1 MVKSFLSLIAC
12 SLSLVLLSG
21 CAGGVRDYIVT
32 QRNAQGDRAMDGGNL
47 KDAALAYRLA
57 LELNANDEHARTGL
71 ASVQT
76 QLAVSEFEAGKL
88 DDALASLAIAAKY
101 DPQSVRIAELRAQI
115 DQAKLKQS
123 IVISNYPAYR
133 ETGVQ
138 LRHSYESLRQLD
150 NAIIAALQRFDYTY
164 DSDHLTDAIRQSYT
178 LNEEVNRLTNRMV
191 NYRELVESGAPQRGQ
206 TPLAPAASLLPLP

>member
-1 MVKSFLSLIAC
+1 VKSLLALLAC
-12 SLSLVLLSG
+12 SLSLITLPG
-21 CAGGVRDYIVT
+21 CAGNIRDYIVT
-32 QRNAQGDRAMDGGNL
+32 QRNDQGDRAIDAGNL

-57 LELNANDEHARTGL
+57 LELSPDDDHARTGL

-76 QLAVSEFEAGKL
+76 QLAVTEFEAGKL

-101 DPQSVRIAELRAQI
+101 DPQSVRIAELRTEI

-138 LRHSYESLRQLD
+138 LRHSFESLRQLD
-150 NAIIAALQRFDYTY
+150 NAIIVALQRFDYTY

-178 LNEEVNRLTNRMV
+178 LDEEVNRLTNRLV
-191 NYRELVESGAPQRGQ
+191 NYRELVESGAPQHGQ

>member
-1 MVKSFLSLIAC
+1 VKSFLALIVCTLSLIT
-12 SLSLVLLSG
+12 LSG
-21 CAGGVRDYIVT
+21 CAGNIRDYIVT
-32 QRNAQGDRAMDGGNL
+32 QRNEQGDRAIDAGNL

-57 LELNANDEHARTGL
+57 LELLPGDDHARTGL

-76 QLAVSEFEAGKL
+76 QLAVSEFEAGKV
-88 DDALASLAIAAKY
+88 DDALASLAVAAKY
-101 DPQSVRIAELRAQI
+101 DPQSVRIAELRTQI
-115 DQAKLKQS
+115 DEAKLKQS

-150 NAIIAALQRFDYTY
+150 NAIIVALQRFDYTY

-178 LNEEVNRLTNRMV
+178 LDEEVNRLTNRLV
-191 NYRELVESGAPQRGQ
+191 NYRELVESGAPQHGQ